1 MCASV
6 LFLAVAGES
15 HFDETKKNNAPLWLL
30 SIPLTIFLICQA
42 LQDLKFLRDNK
53 DRIQIRLFYSLDN
66 PQKKVWVYGNLGA
79 TFIFSACLFCW
90 LYILQNNEK
99 NRVGKKED
107 KKVLNLAFGSS
118 VFYLLFLIDRVGC
131 YILDL
136 FHKPFQFEMMK

>member
-6 LFLAVAGES
+6 IFLAIVGES
-15 HFDETKKNNAPLWLL
+15 HFDQRKKNNAPVWLL

-42 LQDLKFLRDNK
+42 LQDLKFLRENK

-66 PQKKVWVYGNLGA
+66 PLKKVWVYGNLVA
-79 TFIFSACLFCW
+79 TLIFSLCLFW
-90 LYILQNNEK
+90 SMWILQNNEK
-99 NRVGKKED
+99 NRVGKKQD
-107 KKVLNLAFGSS
+107 KAVLNLAFGSS

-136 FHKPFQFEMMK
+136 FHQPF